1 VSNKSWTHG
10 TIPFER
16 LVAKH
21 GPVVLRVCRAML
33 GPDEAEDA
41 WSETFLAALRAY
53 PELKAGSNVRAWL
66 LTIARHKAIDTYR
79 SRARS
84 PVPIETVP
92 EPSVTESTEAMER
105 DEILRAALGTLPPKQ
120 RDAIVYH
127 HIAGMPY
134 AEVAVLLGN
143 TESAARRAAADGMKR
158 LRTNHKGATS

>member
-1 VSNKSWTHG
+1 MSNKSWAHG
-10 TIPFER
+10 TIPFEW
-16 LVAKH
+16 LVAEH
-21 GPVVLRVCRAML
+21 GPAVLRVSGAML

-53 PELKAGSNVRAWL
+53 PDLKAGSNVRAWL
-66 LTIARHKAIDTYR
+66 LTIARHKAIDVYR
-79 SRARS
+79 ARARS
-84 PVPIETVP
+84 PVPIEMVP

-134 AEVAVLLGN
+134 AEVAELLGN